1 MPALVASEPNPKC
14 TEERNF
20 RIHVDVNLCL
30 SDQTD
35 LVTSVQRH
43 HSSGIHVTN
52 VSTAVHPFLK
62 KTERDIVDLEL
73 AAVVESS
80 RVQVD
85 IVNLSVYIIQTCL
98 MYYHLITFHGHVV
111 CSVKIERSKL

>member
-1 MPALVASEPNPKC
+1 MPALVAAEPNPKC
-14 TEERNF
+14 PEERDS

-35 LVTSVQRH
+35 PVTSLQRH
-43 HSSGIHVTN
+43 HSSGIHVAN

-62 KTERDIVDLEL
+62 KTEGDIVDLEL
-73 AAVVESS
+73 AAVVEPF

-85 IVNLSVYIIQTCL
+85 IMNLSVYVI
-98 MYYHLITFHGHVV
+98 
-111 CSVKIERSKL
+111 